1 MNLLKA
7 LIVLSVAVFSKVF
20 GVQVCGK
27 ALANML
33 DLVCDGRG
41 FHWINPDNVMP
52 TISKRSANQ
61 YLTKRSGSLQRRGV
75 VTECCRKACTLQDM
89 ESYCAAPSY
98 DYIYNPI
105 GAPITEEVANEMDET
120 AKLNNFPNSLTTAP
134 PQPERTTT
142 KSIATTPRPVP
153 IPIRPIG
160 PPNLRKLFT
169 GSYLGL
175 PKNHGRYM
183 GLGSRFFFVKPV
195 GPRPTRTPVVA

>member
-1 MNLLKA
+1 LKDEERNLLVGF
-7 LIVLSVAVFSKVF
+7 II
-20 GVQVCGK
+20 
-27 ALANML
+27 NMYL
-33 DLVCDGRG
+33 QNKFDLVIN
-41 FHWINPDNVMP
+41 FHDI
-52 TISKRSANQ
+52 IFQ
-61 YLTKRSGSLQRRGV
+61 
-75 VTECCRKACTLQDM
+75 
-89 ESYCAAPSY
+89 
-98 DYIYNPI
+98 
-105 GAPITEEVANEMDET
+105 TEEVANEMDET

-169 GSYLGL
+169 GSLLGL